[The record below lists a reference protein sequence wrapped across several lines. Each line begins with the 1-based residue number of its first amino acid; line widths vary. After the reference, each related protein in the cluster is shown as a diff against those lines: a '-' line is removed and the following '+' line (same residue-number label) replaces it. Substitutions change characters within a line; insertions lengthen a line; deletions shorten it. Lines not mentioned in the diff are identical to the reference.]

1 MSPTGGYCAA
11 ASPRSPNTIRS
22 STGWADAGVRA
33 TGVPWSTPRRVFSFD
48 ATHSAGSTEDTAIAT
63 STSTEITTTGTVHRR
78 CDDDGN
84 TRPTRSAASASVSSR
99 GGGDPDGGSV
109 GGSVDV
115 RVSVTLA
122 LSVDGLTVRAAFI
135 AGLAIVAL
143 LLTGWRKPARAE
155 PRSPRGPS
163 GRPSGGIVVD
173 HYDAPQYRRPGVV
186 RRVLALLASGGIGIL
201 TGVLLA
207 ITVSFAVAIAVI
219 WLTNL
224 LQQ

>member
-1 MSPTGGYCAA
+1 M
-11 ASPRSPNTIRS
+11 
-22 STGWADAGVRA
+22 
-33 TGVPWSTPRRVFSFD
+33 
-48 ATHSAGSTEDTAIAT
+48 
-63 STSTEITTTGTVHRR
+63 
-78 CDDDGN
+78 
-84 TRPTRSAASASVSSR
+84 
-99 GGGDPDGGSV
+99 
-109 GGSVDV
+109 
-115 RVSVTLA
+115 SVTLA

-163 GRPSGGIVVD
+163 GRPSVGIVVD
-173 HYDAPQYRRPGVV
+173 HYDAPPYRRPGVV
-186 RRVLALLASGGIGIL
+186 RRLLALVASGGIGIL